1 MQPSIDSI
9 PYPSWRRYSLL
20 SSHYLHHIPQNKSGS
35 FGRFFFGLQQ
45 SQQASNNQR
54 HIAHP
59 AKGSQGRRR
68 RSNVGV
74 AARHL
79 GSNGVHVGKA
89 NVGRVEAVCLVDL
102 ADLGVAGV
110 GKDDVDALQSP
121 S

>member
-20 SSHYLHHIPQNKSGS
+20 SSHYLHHIPQNKSA
-35 FGRFFFGLQQ
+35 FFFGLQQ
-45 SQQASNNQR
+45 SQQASNDQR
-54 HIAHP
+54 HVAHP
-59 AKGSQGRRR
+59 AEGSQGRRS
-68 RSNVGV
+68 RSDVGV